1 MNLNL
6 VKLSHYNI
14 PHLVERPNQ
23 DWVSFGEDNLYPNYL
38 LELFLGSAINGALI
52 KSIGAMIYGEG
63 LAATN
68 ADESE
73 SNKESF
79 LRLTE
84 LLHNSDDDVLKDL
97 AMDLKLFGGCYVN
110 VIWSRDRS
118 KIAKLLHIPAQ
129 YIRSGKMVDGEIDT
143 YYYSADWSKTRK
155 SEYRPRPYAAFNTED
170 RTQASQILMIRD
182 KNPALFYGFAP
193 DYVGAT
199 DWIQMELEIAQFHL
213 SNITSGMT
221 PSMHVGFSNGVPSPE
236 ERKTIERQLNSKFS
250 GSGNAGKILI
260 TFNDGKETAPVI
272 EPIQMNDAQSAWEG
286 MSKQAVNQI
295 LAGHRVTSPILFGVR
310 AEGGG
315 LGNNADEL
323 RDAFSLFQN
332 SVVKPFQNILLKGLD
347 KIFRVNDINLDLYFK
362 SLKPADFIDLEVV
375 QTQSEDDQEK
385 EGVTKDD
392 IIEDAPESI
401 EEETEDTEQ
410 IDPAMEEPL
419 ENEASYNGAQISSA
433 IDIIAK
439 VGEGVLTKE
448 QATVFLIQ
456 FLQLPP
462 AVAKGFFSDTAS
474 AVEKLAEELKKKKS
488 KNKNDFSDDELD
500 IVFDALKGEQINNEK
515 WEVVDEQDEGLIEDY
530 EEWANSL
537 IEKRR
542 DFAVDEIKSNEDK
555 FSYLDKSFYR
565 VRFKY
570 IKKSRKANKK
580 GNKSRRFCRNMMTL
594 AQAGFV
600 YRIEDIDKAT
610 REGVNRQLGHKG
622 KPYDLFRFKGG
633 VYCRHAW
640 KVILY
645 RLKEGTELK
654 DGQSL
659 DNDYNK
665 VSSMPKRYVR
675 KPKGIKEAETAPVN
689 MPNEGH
695 YPGVK

>member
-1 MNLNL
+1 M
-6 VKLSHYNI
+6 
-14 PHLVERPNQ
+14 
-23 DWVSFGEDNLYPNYL
+23 
-38 LELFLGSAINGALI
+38 
-52 KSIGAMIYGEG
+52 
-63 LAATN
+63 
-68 ADESE
+68 
-73 SNKESF
+73 
-79 LRLTE
+79 
-84 LLHNSDDDVLKDL
+84 
-97 AMDLKLFGGCYVN
+97 
-110 VIWSRDRS
+110 
-118 KIAKLLHIPAQ
+118 
-129 YIRSGKMVDGEIDT
+129 
-143 YYYSADWSKTRK
+143 
-155 SEYRPRPYAAFNTED
+155 
-170 RTQASQILMIRD
+170 
-182 KNPALFYGFAP
+182 
-193 DYVGAT
+193 
-199 DWIQMELEIAQFHL
+199 
-213 SNITSGMT
+213 
-221 PSMHVGFSNGVPSPE
+221 
-236 ERKTIERQLNSKFS
+236 
-250 GSGNAGKILI
+250 
-260 TFNDGKETAPVI
+260 
-272 EPIQMNDAQSAWEG
+272 
-286 MSKQAVNQI
+286 
-295 LAGHRVTSPILFGVR
+295 
-310 AEGGG
+310 
-315 LGNNADEL
+315 
-323 RDAFSLFQN
+323 
-332 SVVKPFQNILLKGLD
+332 
-347 KIFRVNDINLDLYFK
+347 YFK

-488 KNKNDFSDDELD
+488 KNKNDLSDDDLNL
-500 IVFDALKGEQINNEK
+500 VFEELKGEQINTEK
-515 WEVVDEQDEGLIEDY
+515 WEIVDEQDEGLIDDY
-530 EEWANSL
+530 EE
-537 IEKRR
+537 
-542 DFAVDEIKSNEDK
+542 
-555 FSYLDKSFYR
+555 
-565 VRFKY
+565 
-570 IKKSRKANKK
+570 
-580 GNKSRRFCRNMMTL
+580 NKSRRFCRNMMTL

>member
-1 MNLNL
+1 MNLDL
-6 VKLSHYNI
+6 IKLSHYNI
-14 PHLVERPNQ
+14 PHLVEKSNQ

-38 LELFLGSAINGALI
+38 LELFLGSAINGALV

-73 SNKESF
+73 STKESY

-118 KIAKLLHIPAQ
+118 KIAKMKHIPSQ
-129 YIRSGKMVDGEIDT
+129 YIRSGKMVDGEVDA
-143 YYYSADWSKTRK
+143 YYYSADWSKVRK

-193 DYVGAT
+193 DYVAAT

-221 PSMHVGFSNGVPSPE
+221 PSMHVGFANGVPTEE
-236 ERKTIERQLNSKFS
+236 ERRTIERQLNQKFS
-250 GSGNAGKILI
+250 GSGNAGKILL

-295 LAGHRVTSPILFGVR
+295 LAGHRCTSPILFGIR
-310 AEGGG
+310 SEGGG

-323 RDAFSLFQN
+323 RDAYSLFN
-332 SVVKPFQNILLKGLD
+332 NTVVVPFQNTLLKGLD
-347 KIFRVNDINLDLYFK
+347 KIFRINDINLDLYFK
-362 SLKPADFIDLEVV
+362 TLKPADFIDLEVTK
-375 QTQSEDDQEK
+375 TQSEDDQEK
-385 EGVTKDD
+385 EGVTKEDGADD
-392 IIEDAPESI
+392 FVEMSDDDLNLVF
-401 EEETEDTEQ
+401 EELEGEQ
-410 IDPAMEEPL
+410 ID
-419 ENEASYNGAQISSA
+419 
-433 IDIIAK
+433 K
-439 VGEGVLTKE
+439 
-448 QATVFLIQ
+448 
-456 FLQLPP
+456 
-462 AVAKGFFSDTAS
+462 
-474 AVEKLAEELKKKKS
+474 
-488 KNKNDFSDDELD
+488 
-500 IVFDALKGEQINNEK
+500 EK
-515 WEVVDEQDEGLIEDY
+515 WEIVDEKDEGEIDDY
-530 EEWANSL
+530 EEWARSL
-537 IEKRR
+537 IKENKEK
-542 DFAVDEIKSNEDK
+542 FADEIRSKEDLP
-555 FSYLDKSFYR
+555 SQLDKSFYR

-570 IKKSRKANKK
+570 IKKSRKPS
-580 GNKSRRFCRNMMTL
+580 KSTRTFCKNMMRL
-594 AQAGFV
+594 ARAGFV
-600 YRIEDIDKAT
+600 YRLEDIDKAS

-622 KPYDLFRFKGG
+622 RPYDLFRFKGG

-654 DGQSL
+654 DVESME
-659 DNDYNK
+659 DYK
-665 VSSMPKRYVR
+665 KTDSIPKTYTPRPR
-675 KPKGIKEAETAPVN
+675 GIKDAVIAPEN
-689 MPNEGH
+689 MPNRGH

>member
-14 PHLVERPNQ
+14 PHLVEKSNQ

-38 LELFLGSAINGALI
+38 LELFLGSAINGALV

-68 ADESE
+68 VDESE
-73 SNKESF
+73 STKESY

-118 KIAKLLHIPAQ
+118 KIAKIKHIPAQ

-143 YYYSADWSKTRK
+143 YYYSADWSKYK
-155 SEYRPRPYAAFNTED
+155 KGEYRPTPYRAFSTED
-170 RTQASQILMIRD
+170 RSNASQILMIRD

-193 DYVGAT
+193 DYVAAT

-221 PSMHVGFSNGVPSPE
+221 PSMHVGFANGVPTEE
-236 ERKTIERQLNSKFS
+236 ERRTIERQLNQKFS
-250 GSGNAGKILI
+250 GSGNAGKILL

-295 LAGHRVTSPILFGVR
+295 LAGHRVTSPILFGIR

-323 RDAFSLFQN
+323 RDAFSLFSN
-332 SVVKPFQNILLKGLD
+332 TVIVPFQSTLIRGLE
-347 KIFRVNDINLDLYFK
+347 KIFKVNDINLDLYFK
-362 SLKPADFIDLEVV
+362 SLKPADFIDLEVTK
-375 QTQSEDDQEK
+375 TQSEEDQEK
-385 EGVTKDD
+385 EGVTNEDVDSEDLVEMSDD
-392 IIEDAPESI
+392 DLNIIF
-401 EEETEDTEQ
+401 EELQGEQ
-410 IDPAMEEPL
+410 ID
-419 ENEASYNGAQISSA
+419 
-433 IDIIAK
+433 D
-439 VGEGVLTKE
+439 
-448 QATVFLIQ
+448 
-456 FLQLPP
+456 
-462 AVAKGFFSDTAS
+462 
-474 AVEKLAEELKKKKS
+474 
-488 KNKNDFSDDELD
+488 
-500 IVFDALKGEQINNEK
+500 EK
-515 WEVVDEQDEGLIEDY
+515 WEIVDEKDEGEIDDY
-530 EEWANSL
+530 EEWAKSL
-537 IEKRR
+537 IKENKKK
-542 DFAVDEIKSNEDK
+542 FADEIRSKEDAP
-555 FSYLDKSFYR
+555 SALDKSFYR

-570 IKKSRKANKK
+570 IKKSRKPS
-580 GNKSRRFCRNMMTL
+580 KSTRTFCKNMMRL
-594 AQAGFV
+594 ARAGFV
-600 YRIEDIDKAT
+600 YRIEDIDKAS

-622 KPYDLFRFKGG
+622 RPYDLFRFKGG

-645 RLKEGTELK
+645 RLKEGTELRE
-654 DGQSL
+654 GQSL
-659 DNDYNK
+659 DDYK
-665 VSSMPKRYVR
+665 KTDSIPKTYTP
-675 KPKGIKEAETAPVN
+675 KPRGIKDAVIAPEN
-689 MPNEGH
+689 MPNRGH